1 MKPRGSAG
9 VYMLSPEHADGIQ
22 RLASD
27 PAIAA
32 ATRIPHP
39 YPENGAHEFIARKR
53 AQQAEGTGYGFAIV
67 DRGEVVGVCNVS
79 GIGGDATPTLGVWV
93 GVPYWGKGYATFAVK
108 MVLEFAFQNLG
119 LVRVRAMVPAS
130 SAAARRVLEKNGFEA
145 KPDQD
150 LPGDP
155 KEQLLVHE
163 TTRHRWIEQ
172 RNGPALA
179 ALHPA
184 LRAILE
190 AELAAGNEIAETGGG
205 WPDPDSVFVR
215 LRHEFRTRPDP
226 LAEDLTYTEPNDPHW
241 WKADYSSRSPRHVL
255 AC

>member
-1 MKPRGSAG
+1 MNARWSAG
-9 VYMLSPEHADGIQ
+9 VYLLAPEHAEGIQ
-22 RLASD
+22 RLASH
-27 PAIAA
+27 PAIGA
-32 ATRIPHP
+32 ATHVTNL
-39 YPENGAHEFIARKR
+39 YPEKGAQEFIARKR
-53 AQQAEGTGYGFAIV
+53 AEQAEGKGYGFAIV
-67 DRGEVVGVCNVS
+67 DRGEAVGVCGVS
-79 GIGGDATPTLGVWV
+79 GIGGNATPELGVWV

-119 LVRVRAMVPAS
+119 LVSVRAMVPAS
-130 SAAARRVLEKNGFEA
+130 NAAARRVLEKNGFEILA
-145 KPDQD
+145 RDDANAPVV
-150 LPGDP
+150 
-155 KEQLLVHE
+155 VHE
-163 TTRHRWIEQ
+163 ITRGRWLEQ

-215 LRHEFRTRPDP
+215 LRHEFRTRHEP
-226 LAEDLTYTEPNDPHW
+226 LPAGLTYTEPNDPHW
-241 WKADYSSRSPRHVL
+241 WKADYSSQSPRHVL